1 MAPPHSYI
9 DALKYTPVQLAE
21 YLKYL
26 DGNDTAYNEYFWW
39 KPYTLKETNPSTP
52 NRITNQSNLSHGFP
66 VNTFDN
72 PCMENPSIYER
83 LTDEEGMLGE

>member
-39 KPYTLKETNPSTP
+39 KPYYKYEIKVYSIELAPIP
-52 NRITNQSNLSHGFP
+52 NSKFYL
-66 VNTFDN
+66 V
-72 PCMENPSIYER
+72 SIR
-83 LTDEEGMLGE
+83 SLNWKF